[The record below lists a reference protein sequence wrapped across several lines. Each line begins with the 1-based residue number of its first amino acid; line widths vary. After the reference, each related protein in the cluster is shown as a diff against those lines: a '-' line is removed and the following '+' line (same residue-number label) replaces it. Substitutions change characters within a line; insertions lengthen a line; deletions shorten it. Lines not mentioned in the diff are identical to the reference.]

1 MRSAWIA
8 GLTLL
13 SCAVSAA
20 DLPGSTDLEGLT
32 RFPQAQ
38 IVGFKQESDVERI
51 YPLDSIRRI
60 SGKLRM
66 SDQVNA
72 SGNLLAITYELPDHH
87 TGIEAFNQ
95 ARAQLFEQD
104 AQLLYWC
111 EGRACGSSSLWA
123 NQIFQRSML
132 YGPEAQQAFLLARMP
147 GEAESLVALYG
158 ITRGNG
164 RPYLQVEK
172 LQSAMPLGLIR
183 PNPATLLRQLESTG
197 ELHLPLLPAEPA
209 QEWAALLANV
219 LRLDSTIRISLGGEG
234 AAAWREA
241 LVAERVSARR
251 LELDDNDEA
260 GLHITLLR

>member
-13 SCAVSAA
+13 GCVASAA

-38 IVGFKQESDVERI
+38 IVGFKQDSDVERI

-72 SGNLLAITYELPDHH
+72 TGDLLAITYQLPDHH
-87 TGIEAFNQ
+87 SGIEAFSQ
-95 ARAQLFEQD
+95 AREQLVEQG

-132 YGPEAQQAFLLARMP
+132 YGPEAQQAFLLARVP
-147 GEAESLVALYG
+147 AEADDLVALYG

-164 RPYLQVEK
+164 RPYLQVER
-172 LQSAMPLGLIR
+172 LQSATPLGAIR

-197 ELHLPLLPAEPA
+197 ELRLPLLPAEPVA
-209 QEWAALLANV
+209 DWAALLANV

-234 AAAWREA
+234 APAWREA
-241 LVAERVSARR
+241 LVAERISARR
-251 LELDDNDEA
+251 LELDDGDEA
-260 GLHITLLR
+260 GLSIMLLR

>member
-8 GLTLL
+8 ALALL
-13 SCAVSAA
+13 GCAASAA
-20 DLPGSTDLEGLT
+20 DLPGSSDLEELT

-38 IVGFKQESDVERI
+38 IVGFKQEGDVDRL
-51 YPLDSIRRI
+51 YPLDSVRRI

-66 SDQVNA
+66 SAQVNA
-72 SGNLLAITYELPDHH
+72 TGDLVAITYELPDHH
-87 TGIEAFNQ
+87 SGIEAFDQ
-95 ARAQLFEQD
+95 ARGQLVEQG
-104 AQLLYWC
+104 AHLLYWC
-111 EGRACGSSSLWA
+111 QGRACGSSSLWA

-132 YGPEAQQAFLLARMP
+132 YGPEAQQAFLLARMHD
-147 GEAESLVALYG
+147 EAETLVALYG

-164 RPYLQVEK
+164 RPYLHVEK
-172 LQSAMPLGLIR
+172 LQSGTPLGLIR

-197 ELHLPLLPAEPA
+197 ELSLPLLPAEPVE
-209 QEWAALLANV
+209 EWAGLLANV

-241 LVAERVSARR
+241 LITERISARR

-260 GLHITLLR
+260 GLHILLLR

>member
-1 MRSAWIA
+1 
-8 GLTLL
+8 LTLL
-13 SCAVSAA
+13 SCVASAA
-20 DLPGSTDLEGLT
+20 DLPGSADLDELI

-38 IVGFKQESDVERI
+38 IVGFKQENEVERI

-66 SDQVNA
+66 SHQINA
-72 SGNLLAITYELPDHH
+72 SGDLLAITYQLPDHH
-87 TGIEAFNQ
+87 TGIEAFSQ
-95 ARAQLFEQD
+95 AREQLIEQD

-123 NQIFQRSML
+123 NEIFHRSML

-147 GEAESLVALYG
+147 GQTESLIALYG

-164 RPYLQVEK
+164 RPYLQVER
-172 LQSAMPLGLIR
+172 LQSSTPLGLIR
-183 PNPATLLRQLESTG
+183 PNPATLLRQLESSG
-197 ELHLPLLPAEPA
+197 ELSLPLLPAEPVDD
-209 QEWAALLANV
+209 WAALLANV

-234 AAAWREA
+234 ATGWREA
-241 LVAERVSARR
+241 LIAERVSARR
-251 LELDDNDEA
+251 LELDDSDQP